1 MSEVRATNPLVD
13 QFRKGGVPKDLRL
26 MAAQGALPLK
36 PEDLLE
42 LWTDLVHDKE
52 PEIQEAATKSM
63 TTFPAAEFVP
73 VLKSK
78 ETPAAVL
85 AWAVTHRKERELRE
99 AALQNTSLSDE
110 TIESLVPELPS
121 ELAELVV
128 INQQRLL
135 RRTSL
140 LEALETNPSLSND
153 QKRRLRELRET
164 FKIGTVEAPPPP
176 TPPPPKPAPEP
187 EEPELAEDSLD
198 SPEMSEDEAM
208 VRYLSPDERE
218 STEKVSAVQKIYRLN
233 TAEKMIM
240 ALKGSREER
249 TILVRDPN
257 RLVAAAV
264 IGSPRLT
271 DPEIEAFS
279 AMKNI
284 SDEILR
290 KIGTHKEW
298 MKRYS
303 IVSNLVRNLRTPIGI
318 SIGLVSRLT
327 QRDLKLV
334 ANDRNLP
341 TAIRQAALKLIK
353 RGDSGG
359 EEIACPLPDRPPPD
373 RPSAALRRLIP
384 EGFHHES
391 DEN

>member
-42 LWTDLVHDKE
+42 LWTDLVHDRE
-52 PEIQEAATKSM
+52 PEIQEAATKSI
-63 TTFPAAEFVP
+63 TTFAASEFLP
-73 VLKSK
+73 VLKSRD
-78 ETPAAVL
+78 TSPGVL
-85 AWAVTHRKERELRE
+85 AWAVTFRKERELRE
-99 AALQNTSLSDE
+99 AALQNTSLADE
-110 TIESLVPELPS
+110 TIEALAPDLSS

-164 FKIGTVEAPPPP
+164 FKIGVEEAPPPP
-176 TPPPPKPAPEP
+176 PAPEP
-187 EEPELAEDSLD
+187 EPEPQAEEPELAEISLD
-198 SPEMSEDEAM
+198 PPDISEDEAM
-208 VRYLSPDERE
+208 VRYLSPEERE

-271 DPEIEAFS
+271 DPEIESFS

-290 KIGTHKEW
+290 KIARHKEW
-298 MKRYS
+298 MKRYV
-303 IVSNLVRNLRTPIGI
+303 IVSNLVRNPRTPIGI
-318 SIGLVSRLT
+318 SMGLVPRLT
-327 QRDLKLV
+327 PRDMKHV
-334 ANDRNLP
+334 ANDRNVP
-341 TAIRQAALKLIK
+341 EAIRKTAQKFVK
-353 RGDSGG
+353 VEPGQKK
-359 EEIACPLPDRPPPD
+359 
-373 RPSAALRRLIP
+373 
-384 EGFHHES
+384 H
-391 DEN
+391 